1 MREKQA
7 SLRHL
12 TVSAALTLT
21 LLAAVA
27 ACGAE
32 PVSPLPIEALGPSAP
47 ATSPA
52 TSPTTQVPSPRV
64 TTRGPTA
71 SPDVIRSP
79 ACLGAVVY
87 TLEAEEE
94 LALIK
99 SICLAV
105 GGILRVEGTGPGTV
119 SADPPDKV
127 SQFYEAGI
135 VEVRFLSPGTITV
148 TIDRDEQ
155 TLHHRGSG
163 QVASHGDPSA
173 RGVGRMSAA
182 HANPGEQGVDEVRS
196 TPSWRRDLYVHQA
209 GTGGSDRGSL
219 DDHSAYRWRTR

>member
-1 MREKQA
+1 MHRQSFLEACERNHA

-12 TVSAALTLT
+12 TMSAALTLT
-21 LLAAVA
+21 ALASVA

-32 PVSPLPIEALGPSAP
+32 PVSPLPIEQLGSSAP

-52 TSPTTQVPSPRV
+52 PTPTTHVPRPRV
-64 TTRGPTA
+64 TAPSPSGSA

-87 TLEAEEE
+87 TLVAETE
-94 LALIK
+94 LALVR

-119 SADPPDKV
+119 SADPADKV

-148 TIDRDEQ
+148 SIDRDEQ
-155 TLHHRGSG
+155 TYTIA
-163 QVASHGDPSA
+163 V
-173 RGVGRMSAA
+173 V
-182 HANPGEQGVDEVRS
+182 VR
-196 TPSWRRDLYVHQA
+196 
-209 GTGGSDRGSL
+209 
-219 DDHSAYRWRTR
+219 